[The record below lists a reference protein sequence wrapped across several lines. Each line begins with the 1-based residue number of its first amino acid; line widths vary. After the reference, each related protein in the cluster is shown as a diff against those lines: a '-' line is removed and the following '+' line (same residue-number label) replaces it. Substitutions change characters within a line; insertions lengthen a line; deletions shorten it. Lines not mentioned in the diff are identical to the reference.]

1 MGEGGEGAPPTAA
14 AVAAK
19 AKDVGRQVRATADA
33 LEAARRRADD
43 AASAAAAARANADA
57 ARREMAAW
65 ARALKAEGRA
75 LPSEYDHS
83 GTATPD
89 SSRAQEAMVATLA
102 GQAPARADSESN
114 GRADGPTA
122 PAAAAAT
129 GAQAPPPAAP
139 RTKRGLSAKAAAWA
153 SKRLEQIGSAAE
165 QFGTL
170 LIQVLASPAELV
182 GGGLVKGTRGARR
195 RLGKALNKNFG
206 GMSQHVVLAGTGLAL
221 LQINKMIVRKQ
232 NRALIRS
239 PKEIKAAREARAEA
253 AAIEKLLAGE
263 LGKGR
268 IERVKGATAYKGS
281 SAAQSRAEAAARG
294 RAGSGR
300 ARARAAKLP
309 QLSVAE
315 KADGQTVSTHK
326 AKGVRVEEEELAQA
340 PKSETA
346 KGAGKAEAADKSKG
360 KGKAEAADGPKAKAK
375 AKDDAKPPPRMPV
388 FG

>member
-1 MGEGGEGAPPTAA
+1 M
-14 AVAAK
+14 
-19 AKDVGRQVRATADA
+19 
-33 LEAARRRADD
+33 
-43 AASAAAAARANADA
+43 
-57 ARREMAAW
+57 
-65 ARALKAEGRA
+65 
-75 LPSEYDHS
+75 
-83 GTATPD
+83 
-89 SSRAQEAMVATLA
+89 
-102 GQAPARADSESN
+102 
-114 GRADGPTA
+114 
-122 PAAAAAT
+122 
-129 GAQAPPPAAP
+129 
-139 RTKRGLSAKAAAWA
+139 
-153 SKRLEQIGSAAE
+153 
-165 QFGTL
+165 
-170 LIQVLASPAELV
+170 
-182 GGGLVKGTRGARR
+182 KGTRGARR

-221 LQINKMIVRKQ
+221 LQINKTIVRKQ

-326 AKGVRVEEEELAQA
+326 AKGVRVEEELAQA

-346 KGAGKAEAADKSKG
+346 KGAGKAEVDKSKA

-375 AKDDAKPPPRMPV
+375 AKEDAKPPPRMPV